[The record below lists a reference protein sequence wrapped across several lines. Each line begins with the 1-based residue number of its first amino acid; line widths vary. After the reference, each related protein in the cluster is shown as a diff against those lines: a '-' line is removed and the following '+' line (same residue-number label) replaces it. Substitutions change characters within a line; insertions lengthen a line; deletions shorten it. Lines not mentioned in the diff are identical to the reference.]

1 MQLDNF
7 QSGDELKE
15 LRMNKS
21 TIDLKLTDKT
31 AVFDEC
37 GSVIIQIVY
46 GGSPIL
52 STVALSNTLPL
63 LKSPLGNKG

>member
-37 GSVIIQIVY
+37 GSVIIQC
-46 GGSPIL
+46 
-52 STVALSNTLPL
+52 
-63 LKSPLGNKG
+63 